1 MNTPHYE
8 LLQNISSLINII
20 LIVVNDFREIKTAFY
35 IKYWMLSMTIINVLF
50 LLESVVDILVFGFI
64 KAYTEHLRIYFE
76 TICQIL
82 NAYCIIGLFND
93 YDDL

>member
-20 LIVVNDFREIKTAFY
+20 LIVVNDFREIKTADY
-35 IKYWMLSMTIINVLF
+35 IKYWMIAMTIINVIF
-50 LLESVVDILVFGFI
+50 LLESVVDIMVHGFV
-64 KAYTEHLRIYFE
+64 KAYSNHLRIYFE

-82 NAYCIIGLFND
+82 NAYCIIGLFYD